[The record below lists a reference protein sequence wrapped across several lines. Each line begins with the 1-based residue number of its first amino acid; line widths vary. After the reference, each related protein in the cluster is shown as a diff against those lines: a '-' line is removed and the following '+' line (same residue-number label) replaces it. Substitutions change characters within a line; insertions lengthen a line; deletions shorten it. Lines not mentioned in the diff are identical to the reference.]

1 MNYNLDETF
10 PFDKITLANPSSLQG
25 GGAYFSKIKFEE
37 DDLLIQTPKCLTK
50 NGIHKTGKK
59 IYTDLQLSFDES
71 VFINWIE
78 NLEEK
83 IRDLIYEKR
92 NIWFNNEPDK
102 EEIEYNWNSSLRTY
116 KQKYQLLRLYIPKI
130 KISEQQQIQIW
141 DEEQKVLS
149 LDDIQSSNKLINI
162 IEITGLKFTNQSF
175 HLEFLIRQVMVFKE
189 KKIYNKCLISLNNNI
204 EKPQQQLI
212 ENTSEDLEKD
222 TNDLA
227 KSKQETEKEREKEMK
242 KETETEKEM
251 EKETE
256 TETETEKEMETE
268 TEKREEHLEKNKHVI
283 KIQSFMRGFLKRKQ
297 LKQEHLE
304 KNNSAKKIQSCIR
317 RFLKQRNKE
326 DKTKDLEKKIEIP
339 IHTKPLEQINEV
351 DIAIPVENEIISL
364 KKPEDVYLNIYKAA
378 KKKAKEAKAI
388 AIKAYLEAKRIKKI
402 YLLDEVD
409 TSGSDTDEEYLS

>member
-1 MNYNLDETF
+1 MTSMNYNLDETF

-83 IRDLIYEKR
+83 IRDLVYEKR

-130 KISEQQQIQIW
+130 KNSEQQQIQIW

-204 EKPQQQLI
+204 EKQQPLI

-222 TNDLA
+222 TDDLA
-227 KSKQETEKEREKEMK
+227 KSTQ
-242 KETETEKEM
+242 ETETEKES

-256 TETETEKEMETE
+256 MEKEMETEKEIETEKEME
-268 TEKREEHLEKNKHVI
+268 TEKREEHLEKNKHAI
-283 KIQSFMRGFLKRKQ
+283 KIQSFMRGCLKRKQ

-317 RFLKQRNKE
+317 RFLKQKNKE

-402 YLLDEVD
+402 YLLDEID